1 MRHIILYIGLYY
13 YIYLLYM
20 WFEEKDTNPE
30 SVEVLDFQAIL
41 NSKIFLKKLEKM
53 LDFIICYML
62 L

>member
-1 MRHIILYIGLYY
+1 
-13 YIYLLYM
+13 M

>member
-1 MRHIILYIGLYY
+1 MYIKFNN

-20 WFEEKDTNPE
+20 CFEGKHENPE

>member
-1 MRHIILYIGLYY
+1 MYIGLYY

-20 WFEEKDTNPE
+20 CVEEKDTNPE

>member
-1 MRHIILYIGLYY
+1 MC
-13 YIYLLYM
+13 
-20 WFEEKDTNPE
+20 FDEKDINPE

-41 NSKIFLKKLEKM
+41 NSKNFLKNLEKT

>member
-1 MRHIILYIGLYY
+1 MCV
-13 YIYLLYM
+13 
-20 WFEEKDTNPE
+20 EEKDTNPE

-62 L
+62 LLSSTVSDKGVIMPENI